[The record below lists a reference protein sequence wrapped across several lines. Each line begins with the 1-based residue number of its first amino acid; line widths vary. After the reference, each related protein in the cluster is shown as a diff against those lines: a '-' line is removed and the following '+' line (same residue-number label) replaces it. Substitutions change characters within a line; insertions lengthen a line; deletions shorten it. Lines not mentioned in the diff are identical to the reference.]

1 MFSYRL
7 DAVQFSNFRFAI
19 FLPSKGCLEQI
30 ALSDMAARCIGFLVN
45 NYCCIVSKIES
56 TLIQEY
62 KKKMSI
68 ASPVPTAGNQALL
81 STRVV
86 KNCRKKNKTLP
97 LFSQISENYTYIG
110 TFNIVDLLYTD
121 NFIIHINY

>member
-1 MFSYRL
+1 METSFYYTLSYTVLIMFSYRL

-19 FLPSKGCLEQI
+19 FVPSKGCLEQI

-62 KKKMSI
+62 KKC
-68 ASPVPTAGNQALL
+68 L
-81 STRVV
+81 
-86 KNCRKKNKTLP
+86 
-97 LFSQISENYTYIG
+97 
-110 TFNIVDLLYTD
+110 
-121 NFIIHINY
+121 